1 MTSYVE
7 EDYIET
13 ISGIAF
19 HFADPKPEE
28 IEIWDIAWSL
38 SNQCR
43 YTGHVKQFYS
53 VAEHCCHLYDH
64 AKAQG
69 ITDKKFLRTLLMH
82 DASEAYLTDIAR
94 PIKAHIP
101 DYKRLEVRIETAIS
115 EKYDLTYPYP
125 ADVKELDTRIL
136 MDERAQVMAQS
147 DNVWGVVAEPLGITL
162 DFWQPSAAFNEYRKR
177 FFETF
182 DTE

>member
-13 ISGIAF
+13 ISGVAF
-19 HFADPKPEE
+19 HFADPQQDE
-28 IEIWDIAWSL
+28 IRVADIAWSL

-43 YTGHVKQFYS
+43 YTGHVRQFYS
-53 VAEHCCHLYDH
+53 VAEHCCLLYDF
-64 AKAQG
+64 AQSQG

-101 DYKRLEVRIETAIS
+101 DYKRLEVKIETAIA
-115 EKYDLTYPYP
+115 ERCNLTYPYP

-136 MDERAQVMAQS
+136 MDERAQVMGES
-147 DNVWGVVAEPLGITL
+147 ENVWGVVAEPLGVTL
-162 DFWQPSAAFNEYRKR
+162 NFWTPKQANRAYVDRYL
-177 FFETF
+177 ETIS
-182 DTE
+182 E